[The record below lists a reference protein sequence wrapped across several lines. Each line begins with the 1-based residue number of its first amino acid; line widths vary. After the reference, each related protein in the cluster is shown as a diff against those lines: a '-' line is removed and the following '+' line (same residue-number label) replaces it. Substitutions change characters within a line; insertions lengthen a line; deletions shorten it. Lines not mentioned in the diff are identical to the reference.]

1 MILVD
6 AEKSLAYQNGTVETY
21 NKTPAE
27 QILFG
32 DEIIPGVFLGSYAS
46 AKDKDWLDQNQI
58 THILTIASGLSPAFP
73 DNYTYKNVSIRDHP
87 YENILVHFDSSAK
100 FISNAIRKNG
110 RVLVHCQAG
119 VSRSASVIIAYLMKT
134 KNMVLDDAWDYV
146 SERRSIIAPNS
157 GFRQQLRI
165 YSAMG
170 CSQSSFHIKYLE
182 FRLRVWSKM
191 ITNPL

>member
-6 AEKSLAYQNGTVETY
+6 AEKSLAYQNESAETY

-46 AKDKDWLDQNQI
+46 AKDRDWLDQNQI
-58 THILTIASGLSPAFP
+58 THILTVATGLSPAFP
-73 DNYTYKNVSIRDHP
+73 DNFTYKIITVRDHP
-87 YENILVHFDSSAK
+87 YENILAHFDSSAK

-146 SERRSIIAPNS
+146 SERRSIIALP
-157 GFRQQLRI
+157 
-165 YSAMG
+165 SAAPDIFG
-170 CSQSSFHIKYLE
+170 YGLFSVELSHKVLGISPTRLE
-182 FRLRVWSKM
+182 
-191 ITNPL
+191 